1 MNFAAENEEEEEEYL
16 FMACTDTNSK
26 PSNLWFV
33 DSGCSN
39 HMTGT
44 KTFFHELDE
53 TQKINVQ
60 LGNTK
65 EVKVE
70 GKSMVKV
77 ETNHGKVK
85 ANR

>member
-1 MNFAAENEEEEEEYL
+1 MNL
-16 FMACTDTNSK
+16 MRHK
-26 PSNLWFV
+26 
-33 DSGCSN
+33 
-39 HMTGT
+39 
-44 KTFFHELDE
+44 
-53 TQKINVQ
+53 KINVQ